1 MKQNN
6 NVRMKPY
13 YIALTEFIIFV
24 SFLLINIMSTIVL
37 CWSLMD
43 ILLCS
48 QNHTVNKYADNNT
61 MIIMMCIM
69 LISSLYL
76 KLVS

>member
-13 YIALTEFIIFV
+13 YIVLTEFIIFV
-24 SFLLINIMSTIVL
+24 AFLLINIMSTIVL

-48 QNHTVNKYADNNT
+48 QNHTGNKYADNNT